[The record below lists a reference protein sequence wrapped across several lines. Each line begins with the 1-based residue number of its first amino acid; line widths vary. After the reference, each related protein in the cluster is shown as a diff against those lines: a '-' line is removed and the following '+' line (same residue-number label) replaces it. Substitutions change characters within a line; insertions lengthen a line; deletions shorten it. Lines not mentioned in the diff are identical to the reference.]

1 MWKQKALE
9 HAKTEHPSE
18 ACGLVVIIKG
28 KEVFHPCINIAP
40 RKEDLFII
48 NPEDWAIAEDK
59 GEIVGVFHS
68 HPTTSPE
75 PSEADRV
82 ACEKS
87 NLKWW
92 IVNPIIEKWGECSPC
107 GYTAPLIGRKWTWGV
122 NDCWSL
128 CRDWYQQELNIT
140 LRDWERPIDGD
151 DFLKD
156 PMFDRCWK
164 DTGFRE
170 LLPREELQRG
180 DLILFSISSP
190 GLNHI
195 GVYLQGQEI
204 LHHLENRLSSRD
216 QLTEWLLTWMGRRI
230 RDAS

>member
-1 MWKQKALE
+1 M
-9 HAKTEHPSE
+9 
-18 ACGLVVIIKG
+18 
-28 KEVFHPCINIAP
+28 
-40 RKEDLFII
+40 
-48 NPEDWAIAEDK
+48 
-59 GEIVGVFHS
+59 
-68 HPTTSPE
+68 
-75 PSEADRV
+75 

-216 QLTEWLLTWMGRRI
+216 QLTEWLLKCMGRRI
-230 RDAS
+230 RYAS